1 MTLSSRRLL
10 WFTSEEGCGLSWWC
24 EAWTNPFP
32 KWVTS
37 GHSFLSIWVKPRC
50 PEHWTA
56 DQRMRQLTHSR
67 ASNGHELPKETSSRM
82 PSMILWAHFKQE
94 ASQVMYERQWQPGFS
109 SSPCTLE
116 QLVTSGWQTQYR
128 IRCPCL
134 VLGDSGMWDVK
145 LNSVSVA
152 QDVKLISVLSL
163 EHLIF
168 EFKGYEPKT

>member
-1 MTLSSRRLL
+1 MVCLDGVKPEPTLSPNEWPQDTVFSA
-10 WFTSEEGCGLSWWC
+10 SES
-24 EAWTNPFP
+24 NPDAQS
-32 KWVTS
+32 TEQ
-37 GHSFLSIWVKPRC
+37 L
-50 PEHWTA
+50 A
-56 DQRMRQLTHSR
+56 DQRMWQLTHSR

-116 QLVTSGWQTQYR
+116 QLVTSGWQTQNR
-128 IRCPCL
+128 IRRPCL